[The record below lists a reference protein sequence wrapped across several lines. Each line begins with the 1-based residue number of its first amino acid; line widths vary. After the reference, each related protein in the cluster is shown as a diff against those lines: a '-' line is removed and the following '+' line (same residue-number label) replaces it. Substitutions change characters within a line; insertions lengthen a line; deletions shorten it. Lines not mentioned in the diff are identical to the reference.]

1 MTSGDPTP
9 ARDLASPP
17 PPAGV
22 FQRWGRGGT
31 AAVLALGAVVMLLIG
46 GTIGLTLGNSTSSA
60 AQDTLVRPAADSVDV
75 GFLYDM
81 TVHHEQGVEL
91 AHLVQLNG
99 GRSEVAGIG
108 YDIEYQQTS
117 QIGQMGGF
125 LQLWGYSLNNPRP
138 LMAWM
143 SGGGGHDMAGMAGMP
158 GMSGDPSAVMTT
170 MDAASIAAGALMP
183 GMATTAEVNTLKTLR
198 GDASDAYFLQ
208 LMIRHHE
215 GGVPMMDYAATYATN
230 PVVKN
235 MALKMAQG
243 QVAEIASMTQLL
255 QTTYGEQPLPLGSSA
270 SVPDGGS
277 AGSVSTATTT
287 MDGMTDM
294 GGMTG
299 MTAPTS

>member
-1 MTSGDPTP
+1 MTPLEPQP
-9 ARDLASPP
+9 ATELSAGA
-17 PPAGV
+17 PPATSV

-31 AAVLALGAVVMLLIG
+31 TVVMALVAVVLLLIG
-46 GTIGLTLGNSTSSA
+46 GIIGLTLGSPASSSESL
-60 AQDTLVRPAADSVDV
+60 TPPAEDSVDV
-75 GFLYDM
+75 GFLRDM
-81 TVHHEQGVEL
+81 AVHHEQGVLL

-99 GRSEVAGIG
+99 GRSEVASIG

-125 LQLWGYSLNNPRP
+125 LQLWGYSLNNLRP
-138 LMAWM
+138 VMSWM
-143 SGGGGHDMAGMAGMP
+143 SAAGHEMAGMP
-158 GMSGDPSAVMTT
+158 GMTDSGPMAPMTT
-170 MDAASIAAGALMP
+170 MDAASMAAGAIMP
-183 GMATTAEVNTLKTLR
+183 GMATNAEVDVLKTLR

-243 QVAEIASMTQLL
+243 QVSEIGSMTQLL
-255 QTTYGEQPLPLGSSA
+255 QQTYGEQPLPVGSTA
-270 SVPDGGS
+270 SVPSGS
-277 AGSVSTATTT
+277 ATTS
-287 MDGMTDM
+287 GPAVPSEDM

-299 MTAPTS
+299 MTGMGTAAPTS

>member
-1 MTSGDPTP
+1 MTPGEPTP
-9 ARDLASPP
+9 AREITRPGPSSS
-17 PPAGV
+17 V

-46 GTIGLTLGNSTSSA
+46 GTIGLTLGSTTSPTA
-60 AQDTLVRPAADSVDV
+60 DALERPAADSVDV

-99 GRSEVAGIG
+99 GRAEVAGIG

-143 SGGGGHDMAGMAGMP
+143 SGAGGHDMAGMAGMP
-158 GMSGDPSAVMTT
+158 GMSDPSAVMTT

-235 MALKMAQG
+235 MALKMAQS

-255 QTTYGEQPLPLGSSA
+255 EGTYGQQPLSTGASA
-270 SVPDGGS
+270 SVPSGSSDG
-277 AGSVSTATTT
+277 TTSGT
-287 MDGMTDM
+287 GTTGMDGMT
-294 GGMTG
+294 GMD
-299 MTAPTS
+299 APTS

>member
-1 MTSGDPTP
+1 MTSPEPQP
-9 ARDLASPP
+9 ATDLSAGAPPVAS
-17 PPAGV
+17 V

-31 AAVLALGAVVMLLIG
+31 AVVMALAAVVLLLIG
-46 GTIGLTLGNSTSSA
+46 GTIGLALGSPATSSESL
-60 AQDTLVRPAADSVDV
+60 TPPAEDSVDV
-75 GFLYDM
+75 GFLRDM
-81 TVHHEQGVEL
+81 SVHHEQGVLL

-99 GRSEVAGIG
+99 GRSEVASIG

-125 LQLWGYSLNNPRP
+125 LQLWGYSLNNLGPV
-138 LMAWM
+138 MTWM
-143 SGGGGHDMAGMAGMP
+143 SSAGGHEMAGMP
-158 GMSGDPSAVMTT
+158 GMTGSDPMAVMTT
-170 MDAASIAAGALMP
+170 MDAASVAAGAIMP
-183 GMATTAEVNTLKTLR
+183 GMATNAEVDVLKTLR

-243 QVAEIASMTQLL
+243 QVAEIGSMTQLL
-255 QTTYGEQPLPLGSSA
+255 QQTYGEQPLPMGATAAAPSGAGGSGSDA
-270 SVPDGGS
+270 SSTSPDG
-277 AGSVSTATTT
+277 
-287 MDGMTDM
+287 M

-299 MTAPTS
+299 MGSAAPTS